1 MSAATLA
8 AHPLVIGTAGHIDH
22 GKTALV
28 YALTGVD
35 TDRLA
40 VEKQRGITTEL
51 GFAPLVLD
59 GRTIAIVDVPGHERF
74 IKSMVAGAVGVDL
87 VVMVIAADEGVM
99 PQTREHLDICHL
111 LGVRRGVIALTKAD
125 LVDDDWRALVED
137 EIRTAVAD
145 SFLGAAPI
153 VPVSAKTGAGLEAL
167 RATLTTELAQL
178 PPRPTVGGFRL
189 PLDRVFTMR
198 GFGTVVTGTIAS
210 GAIAIGDEL
219 VVVPS
224 GASGRVRGL
233 QIHGQPVDRAIAGMR
248 CALNLGGLAVD
259 ELARGDTL
267 VRPGELEASHIL
279 DVRVRLVPTAR
290 PIDRRAR
297 VLLHHGTAQRLAQLS
312 LVDRAQLAPGEDGLA
327 QLRLAATEPLA
338 AVPGDRFILRGTVTL
353 ANHGTTL
360 GGGEIVR
367 VLAARARR
375 GPAHAEVVARL
386 AAARLP
392 DRVAEEV
399 RATAAAGLEL
409 AAIGHRVGR
418 TPDELA
424 PVVAALVEAGDLVR
438 VGDERAVY
446 LHAAV
451 IAALSATLRGLVDPA
466 AGIAREEARS
476 RLPHALPRPAFDT
489 LVDELVR
496 AGALVATADRL
507 DRAAP
512 RVVINPAD
520 AALIERFRAWALEP
534 PRPKEIPA
542 ATGMAEPAARAAL
555 ERLLA
560 ARTIIKVKPDYYVG
574 TEALEALRA
583 RLIAHLDARGE
594 ITPQEWKDV
603 CGTSR
608 KFSIPL
614 AEFFDGEKLTLRIGD
629 LRRRRR

>member
-1 MSAATLA
+1 MTADA
-8 AHPLVIGTAGHIDH
+8 AHPLVVGTAGHIDH

-111 LGVRRGVIALTKAD
+111 LGVRRGVIALTKSD

-145 SFLGAAPI
+145 SFLASAPI
-153 VPVSAKTGAGLEAL
+153 VPVSAKTGAGLDAL
-167 RATLTTELAQL
+167 RATLAAELAQL
-178 PPRPTVGGFRL
+178 PPRPTVGALRL

-210 GAIAIGDEL
+210 GAVAIGDEL
-219 VVVPS
+219 VVIPS
-224 GASGRVRGL
+224 GATGRVRGL
-233 QIHGQPVDRAIAGMR
+233 QIHGQPVLRAVAGMR
-248 CALNLGGLAVD
+248 CAVNLGGLAVED
-259 ELARGDTL
+259 LARGDTL
-267 VRPGELEASHIL
+267 VRPGELEPSHIL

-312 LVDRAQLAPGEDGLA
+312 LVDREQLGPGEEALA
-327 QLRLAATEPLA
+327 QLRLDATEALA
-338 AVPGDRFILRGTVTL
+338 AAPGDRFIIRGTVTL

-375 GPAHAEVVARL
+375 GSEHAEVVARL
-386 AAARLP
+386 ATARLP
-392 DRVAEEV
+392 ERVAEEV
-399 RATAAAGLEL
+399 RTTAAAGLDL
-409 AAIGHRVGR
+409 PAIGHRVGR
-418 TPDELA
+418 TPAELTA
-424 PVVAALVEAGDLVR
+424 VLDALIERGELVR
-438 VGDERAVY
+438 VGDERGVY

-451 IAALSATLRGLVDPA
+451 LASLSATLRGLVDPT
-466 AGIAREEARS
+466 AGVAREEARS
-476 RLPHALPRPAFDT
+476 RLPQALPRAAFDA

-496 AGALVATADRL
+496 AGAVVATADRL
-507 DRAAP
+507 TRAAP

-520 AALIERFRAWALEP
+520 AALVERFRAWALEP

-560 ARTIIKVKPDYYVG
+560 ARTITKVKPDYYVG
-574 TEALEALRA
+574 TEALDALRA
-583 RLIAHLDARGE
+583 RLIAHLDTRGE

-614 AEFFDGEKLTLRIGD
+614 AEFFDGEKLTLRVGEI
-629 LRRRRR
+629 RRRRK

>member
-1 MSAATLA
+1 
-8 AHPLVIGTAGHIDH
+8 
-22 GKTALV
+22 
-28 YALTGVD
+28 
-35 TDRLA
+35 
-40 VEKQRGITTEL
+40 
-51 GFAPLVLD
+51 
-59 GRTIAIVDVPGHERF
+59 
-74 IKSMVAGAVGVDL
+74 
-87 VVMVIAADEGVM
+87 
-99 PQTREHLDICHL
+99 
-111 LGVRRGVIALTKAD
+111 
-125 LVDDDWRALVED
+125 
-137 EIRTAVAD
+137 
-145 SFLGAAPI
+145 
-153 VPVSAKTGAGLEAL
+153 
-167 RATLTTELAQL
+167 
-178 PPRPTVGGFRL
+178 
-189 PLDRVFTMR
+189 MR

-476 RLPHALPRPAFDT
+476 RLPHALPRPAFDP